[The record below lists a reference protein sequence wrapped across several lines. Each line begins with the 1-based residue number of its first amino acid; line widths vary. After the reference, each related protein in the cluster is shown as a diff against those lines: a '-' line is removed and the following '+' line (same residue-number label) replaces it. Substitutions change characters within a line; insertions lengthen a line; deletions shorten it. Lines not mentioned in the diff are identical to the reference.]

1 MRAALET
8 CCEQPPHEQWVPLFK
23 IQVFFS
29 CVSFSIIVPSLAN
42 YLRRM
47 GADEWVLGVAVAVYS
62 LGEMVGSAVFGK
74 LMTKR
79 LREAPATGPR
89 RCLLETMV
97 FGVVGSILYV
107 VADDVGQ
114 SPNLRNWAPWVVVV
128 GRFLGGIWTGGK
140 MVVEQTYVGVAARED
155 RVTPLTSEIG
165 VYAVLGFVAG
175 PSVGALF
182 APLNLDYGRWRVDE
196 FTAPGYFVG
205 LLCVA
210 MMVACYVTFNPSDAV
225 WKSKTSSRRRVDG
238 VEDDATIQHE
248 RAVKF

>member
-1 MRAALET
+1 MRAALDH

-47 GADEWVLGVAVAVYS
+47 GAEEWVLGVAVAVYS

-182 APLNLDYGRWRVDE
+182 APLNLDYGRLRVDE

-238 VEDDATIQHE
+238 LEDDATIQHE

>member
-1 MRAALET
+1 MRAALEN
-8 CCEQPPHEQWVPLFK
+8 CCEQPAHEQWVPLFK

-114 SPNLRNWAPWVVVV
+114 SPNLRAWAPWVVVC
-128 GRFLGGIWTGGK
+128 
-140 MVVEQTYVGVAARED
+140 VEIKILRHVRPESPRRPPRHRRDTCSMEPARP
-155 RVTPLTSEIG
+155 RHRRMHPTHSLISTPSLTES
-165 VYAVLGFVAG
+165 
-175 PSVGALF
+175 
-182 APLNLDYGRWRVDE
+182 
-196 FTAPGYFVG
+196 
-205 LLCVA
+205 
-210 MMVACYVTFNPSDAV
+210 
-225 WKSKTSSRRRVDG
+225 
-238 VEDDATIQHE
+238 
-248 RAVKF
+248 

>member
-1 MRAALET
+1 MPVHPTHWLIST
-8 CCEQPPHEQWVPLFK
+8 Q
-23 IQVFFS
+23 
-29 CVSFSIIVPSLAN
+29 
-42 YLRRM
+42 
-47 GADEWVLGVAVAVYS
+47 
-62 LGEMVGSAVFGK
+62 
-74 LMTKR
+74 
-79 LREAPATGPR
+79 
-89 RCLLETMV
+89 
-97 FGVVGSILYV
+97 
-107 VADDVGQ
+107 
-114 SPNLRNWAPWVVVV
+114 VVVV

-225 WKSKTSSRRRVDG
+225 WKSKNFTAGLWMRAGVASMAWRTMRRFSTN
-238 VEDDATIQHE
+238 AP
-248 RAVKF
+248 

>member
-1 MRAALET
+1 
-8 CCEQPPHEQWVPLFK
+8 
-23 IQVFFS
+23 
-29 CVSFSIIVPSLAN
+29 
-42 YLRRM
+42 
-47 GADEWVLGVAVAVYS
+47 
-62 LGEMVGSAVFGK
+62 
-74 LMTKR
+74 
-79 LREAPATGPR
+79 
-89 RCLLETMV
+89 
-97 FGVVGSILYV
+97 
-107 VADDVGQ
+107 
-114 SPNLRNWAPWVVVV
+114 
-128 GRFLGGIWTGGK
+128 

-210 MMVACYVTFNPSDAV
+210 MMVACYLTFNPSDAV

-238 VEDDATIQHE
+238 LEDDAMIQHE